1 VSKLINIEADEADNL
16 SGTACALLL
25 PLTLFSNNQNE
36 ISRKKF
42 TRMIDWIKDYR
53 TWNKYWRELEE
64 HGILVQ
70 LDKDTWLVSPNI
82 CYSEETSHNTLIT
95 RWNEVRNAIS

>member
-1 VSKLINIEADEADNL
+1 VSKLINIEAVDNNL

-42 TRMIDWIKDYR
+42 VRMIDWIKDYR
-53 TWNKYWRELEE
+53 TWNKYWQELEE
-64 HGILVQ
+64 YGVLVQ
-70 LDKDTWLVSPNI
+70 LDKDTWLVSPNV
-82 CYSEETSHNTLIT
+82 CYSEEISHNTLIN

>member
-1 VSKLINIEADEADNL
+1 MSKLINIEADEADNL

-64 HGILVQ
+64 HGILMQ